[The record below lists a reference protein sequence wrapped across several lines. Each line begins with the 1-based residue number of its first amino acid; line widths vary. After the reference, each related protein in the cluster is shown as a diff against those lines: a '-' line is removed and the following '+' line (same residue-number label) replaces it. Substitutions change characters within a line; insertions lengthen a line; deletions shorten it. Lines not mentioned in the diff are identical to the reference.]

1 MVVWGSDFHFEAPE
15 PRLSCA
21 ECKPGSAP
29 KVALVTSS
37 LGRQGPGLRDL
48 RRTRFH
54 EGFLRDSFRSALG
67 RPWRASSIH
76 CSASASVPLAVFPFG
91 WGVPPDYPAGYRNRN
106 IVGLRGAAGKARLRL
121 CVGRG
126 IWLKEVVLSF
136 MVFARIDPV
145 RVPMP
150 SGRPWSSS

>member
-1 MVVWGSDFHFEAPE
+1 MVVWGSDFHLEAPE

-29 KVALVTSS
+29 KVALVTSN

-54 EGFLRDSFRSALG
+54 EGFLRDSFRSAFG
-67 RPWRASSIH
+67 HPWRASTIH
-76 CSASASVPLAVFPFG
+76 CSASVPRAVFPFG
-91 WGVPPDYPAGYRNRN
+91 WRFLPIIPPAIANRN
-106 IVGLRGAAGKARLRL
+106 IVGLRGAAGKATPASVCR
-121 CVGRG
+121 RG